1 MNIRIVCPAPPRTLY
16 GNRISALRWA
26 RVLRELGH
34 RVAIQ
39 AAYDAKPCDLLL
51 ALHAKRSAPAVFEFH
66 EQHPDK
72 PVIVALTGTDLYR
85 DIHHSRAAQ
94 RALDIATR
102 LVALQPLACEQLAP
116 NLHRKLRVIYQSVD
130 KTPGPVTRPDRK
142 FQVCVIGHLRNIKDP
157 FRAAMAARSLPV
169 DSRIQVVHAGAA
181 MDDRMSRRAHLEE
194 QRNPRYRWLGEISRS
209 KARRLIAA
217 SHLLVLSSQM
227 EGGANVISEA
237 VVDRTPVLASRIP
250 GSIGLL
256 GADYPGFYPFGDTAA
271 LRSLLLRAETDK
283 NFYKDLTSRCAKLAP
298 LFEPQRERT
307 AWRQLLSENLQ
318 LRT

>member
-34 RVAIQ
+34 HVAIQ
-39 AAYDAKPCDLLL
+39 TAYDAKPCDLLL
-51 ALHAKRSAPAVFEFH
+51 ALHAKRSALDVFEFH

-72 PVIVALTGTDLYR
+72 PVIVVLTGTDLYR

-94 RALDIATR
+94 RVLNIATR

-116 NLHRKLRVIYQSVD
+116 HLHGKLRVIYQSVD
-130 KTPGPVTRPDRK
+130 KTPGPVIRPDRK
-142 FQVCVIGHLRNIKDP
+142 FQVCVIGHLRTIKDP
-157 FRAAMAARSLPV
+157 FRAAMAARGLPV
-169 DSRIQVVHAGAA
+169 DSRIQIVQAGAA
-181 MDDRMSRRAHLEE
+181 MGDRMARRARWEE
-194 QRNPRYRWLGEISRS
+194 QRNRRYRWVGEIPRS

-237 VVDRTPVLASRIP
+237 ITDHTPVLASRIP

-271 LRSLLLRAETDK
+271 LRSLLLRAETERS
-283 NFYKDLTSRCAKLAP
+283 FYNDLVSHGLKIAP
-298 LFEPQRERT
+298 LFQPERERS
-307 AWRQLLSENLQ
+307 AWRHLLSTL
-318 LRT
+318 